1 MATRKGVRLCV
12 CERAHMCES
21 VRERATAAPV
31 LMASLRP
38 VAAAVQIEWSPV
50 VIALTEGG
58 LLYSATVCGA
68 GRRAVGHSIHNPQS
82 TGRVWSFQF
91 SSFFPFS
98 GWR

>member
-1 MATRKGVRLCV
+1 
-12 CERAHMCES
+12 
-21 VRERATAAPV
+21 
-31 LMASLRP
+31 MASLRP

-58 LLYSATVCGA
+58 LLYSAAVCGA

-91 SSFFPFS
+91 SSFFSFFL
-98 GWR
+98 WREG

>member
-1 MATRKGVRLCV
+1 MT
-12 CERAHMCES
+12 
-21 VRERATAAPV
+21 
-31 LMASLRP
+31 ASLRP

-68 GRRAVGHSIHNPQS
+68 GRQAAGHSIHNPQS

-91 SSFFPFS
+91 SSSLFFFVRGGGKIGGIS
-98 GWR
+98 IRR